1 MKKKPSTARR
11 GWILGLM
18 LVSLLAGLAGCA
30 PAARAPASQVTVRE
44 AAVGRGDAAAPA
56 EQPAAEEARALTSDQ
71 YAGDTARMVVRT
83 ANLTL
88 IVTEASPSLDDVTRM
103 ATRMGGYVTDSNLWR
118 EGDQLRARVSL
129 RIPAEQLDAALAEIK
144 AIAVRVESESVTG
157 QDVTAEFTDLQA
169 QLTNLQATEV
179 ELRALLAEVREKTGK
194 AEDILAVYR
203 ELTQIRGQIEQIQ
216 GRMKYLSNQTALAT
230 IIVELIP
237 DILAKPVVEPGWRP
251 LETLRNAGRALVN
264 ALKTLFD
271 VLIWLVVYVLPLLI
285 AIAIPI
291 VVIVLLVR
299 WLVRRKRRPAE
310 GKQAPG
316 K

>member
-1 MKKKPSTARR
+1 MKKKPFTARR
-11 GWILGLM
+11 GWIWGLM
-18 LVSLLAGLAGCA
+18 LVSLLVGLAGCA
-30 PAARAPASQVTVRE
+30 PAARAPASQVTVQD
-44 AAVGRGDAAAPA
+44 AAFGSGSAAAPA
-56 EQPAAEEARALTSDQ
+56 QPGEESARALTSDQ
-71 YAGDTARMVVRT
+71 SAADTERMVVRT

-88 IVTEASPSLDDVTRM
+88 IVNEASPSLDDVTRM

-118 EGDQLRARVSL
+118 ENEQLRARVTL

-144 AIAVRVESESVTG
+144 AMAVRVESESVTG
-157 QDVTAEFTDLQA
+157 QDVTAEFTDQQA
-169 QLTNLQATEV
+169 QLTNLEATEV
-179 ELRALLAEVREKTGK
+179 ELRALLADVREKTGK

-230 IIVELIP
+230 INVELIP

-251 LETLRNAGRALVN
+251 LETLRNSGRALVN
-264 ALKTLFD
+264 AMKTLFD

-291 VVIVLLVR
+291 VVIVLLIR
-299 WLVRRKRRPAE
+299 WLMRRKRRPAE
-310 GKQAPG
+310 EKQAPG

>member
-18 LVSLLAGLAGCA
+18 LVSLLVGLAGCA